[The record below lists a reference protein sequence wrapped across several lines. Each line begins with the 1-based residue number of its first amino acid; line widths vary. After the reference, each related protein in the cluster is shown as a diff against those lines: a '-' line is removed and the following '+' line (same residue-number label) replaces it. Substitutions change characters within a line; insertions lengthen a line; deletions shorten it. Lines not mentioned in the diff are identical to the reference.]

1 MWSIERKG
9 FAEYPCLSLT
19 SLSPFLLPLPFPPL
33 SLPRSNL
40 ALMLDTSRAT
50 HVTKLSFTLLSPP
63 SQCCSLE
70 WQEEELESVLPLA
83 PHSRCY
89 ILLKANAHYPVH
101 SRVLVTGS
109 DVDGDYP
116 GGRYHDTV
124 SLDPRRRSYD
134 GSNQSPKTPPTSNP
148 FSRVTRLMDRIRGS
162 AGSRSKTMSS
172 HKYSTMDLRRQPSTM
187 DSRRVS
193 AERPPPGS
201 HWLKSKTTSR
211 STLPQSV
218 SVTSLR

>member
-1 MWSIERKG
+1 
-9 FAEYPCLSLT
+9 
-19 SLSPFLLPLPFPPL
+19 
-33 SLPRSNL
+33 
-40 ALMLDTSRAT
+40 MLDTSRAT
-50 HVTKLSFTLLSPP
+50 HVSKLSLTLLSPP

-89 ILLKANAHYPVH
+89 ILLKANAHYPAH

-116 GGRYHDTV
+116 GGGYHNTV
-124 SLDPRRRSYD
+124 SLDPRRHSYGD
-134 GSNQSPKTPPTSNP
+134 SNQSLKTPSTSKP

-172 HKYSTMDLRRQPSTM
+172 HKYSTMD
-187 DSRRVS
+187 SRRVS
-193 AERPPPGS
+193 VERPPPGS
-201 HWLKSKTTSR
+201 HWRKSKTLSR
-211 STLPQSV
+211 PTLPQSM